1 MDELWEQI
9 SPLERV
15 VEQLL
20 VFIPKLI
27 VAVIVFIVALYVAQI
42 AFRMVKK
49 ALINRKV
56 DAELV
61 LLFSRLVQVGII
73 VLGLMWSLQIV
84 DFDVTGFVAGL
95 GIIGFTV
102 GFALKDIAENFV
114 AGVLL
119 LLHQPFDIGDSVD
132 AGGFAGTV
140 INIEIRS
147 TTIRLWDGLLVI
159 VPNAQ
164 VYSNPIT
171 NYSKID
177 RRRISIDV
185 GVGYE
190 TDLEKA
196 DQIMLDVAHK
206 LPGIKFDPEPFVV
219 FKEFGDSSINATLY
233 FWIDVDETG
242 YFGSLDSVVKG
253 IKIAFEKE
261 GINIPYPIRTV
272 YNKS

>member
-1 MDELWEQI
+1 MSQTFSREAF
-9 SPLERV
+9 S
-15 VEQLL
+15 
-20 VFIPKLI
+20 LI
-27 VAVIVFIVALYVAQI
+27 VEMFVAIIVFLIALYVAQL
-42 AFRMVKK
+42 AFRVIRK
-49 ALINRKV
+49 ALVNRKV

-61 LLFSRLVQVGII
+61 LLFSRLTQVGII
-73 VLGLMWSLQIV
+73 VLGLIWSLQIV

-119 LLHQPFDIGDSVD
+119 LLHQPFDIGDAVD

-140 INIEIRS
+140 TNIEIRT
-147 TTIRLWDGLLVI
+147 TTIRTWDGLQVI

-164 VYSNPIT
+164 VYSKPIT
-171 NYSKID
+171 NYSNID
-177 RRRISIDV
+177 QRRISIDV

-190 TDLEKA
+190 SDLDRV
-196 DQIMLDVAHK
+196 DQIMLDVAHT
-206 LPGIKFDPEPFVV
+206 LPGIKTDPEPFVV

-233 FWIDVDETG
+233 FWIDIDEAG

-253 IKIAFEKE
+253 IKSAFEHE
-261 GINIPYPIRTV
+261 GVNIPYPIRTV
-272 YNKS
+272 YNKVE